1 MQVLYPSFEEA
12 FALVFSDLF
21 PIENILIGK
30 TKPFP
35 SYKVRR
41 KANEK
46 TYLIEHVLSGKGE
59 FRVQGKTQE
68 IHAGNTFLIDKSAP
82 HDFCSDKNQPLEKI
96 WIAFSSDYIEK
107 MLNSYRI
114 STGIYT
120 ADVKNEF
127 LRLYGVAKLEMPPQD
142 KYFEIANLLQTIVL
156 KLAQSA
162 HEKTETNLS
171 AIKSALL
178 ACIYTKKT
186 LTNVA
191 NELFMSKSNLIRTFK
206 MQTGETPYQFLLNQK
221 INAAKTMLST
231 STMQIKSI
239 AEFLCWTDEHY
250 FSFIFKQ
257 KTGLTPSKYRD
268 LHAFNS

>member
-1 MQVLYPSFEEA
+1 
-12 FALVFSDLF
+12 
-21 PIENILIGK
+21 
-30 TKPFP
+30 
-35 SYKVRR
+35 
-41 KANEK
+41 
-46 TYLIEHVLSGKGE
+46 
-59 FRVQGKTQE
+59 
-68 IHAGNTFLIDKSAP
+68 
-82 HDFCSDKNQPLEKI
+82 
-96 WIAFSSDYIEK
+96 
-107 MLNSYRI
+107 
-114 STGIYT
+114 
-120 ADVKNEF
+120 
-127 LRLYGVAKLEMPPQD
+127 MPPQD